1 MSNWNA
7 IKEVIVIR
15 LETPGDIGML
25 YIELLYREVIT
36 IDKDARLINIESNIS
51 NDPGLKSIIKYW

>member
-15 LETPGDIGML
+15 LEMPGDIGML

-36 IDKDARLINIESNIS
+36 IDIDARLIIIESNIS
-51 NDPGLKSIIKYW
+51 NDPGLKSITKYW